1 MKRHFESLRVSDL
14 GALSSV
20 PDGLFLVR
28 VERALYRH
36 ANKPFYQ
43 LCLAILEPRHL
54 AGCLIIS
61 RLYCTAK
68 TMWKMNW
75 FLREFGYDSE
85 LLNKNEID
93 DKALAGLHGIVKIS
107 HVAVHGLSLINLDG
121 FAPAERWK
129 ELSPASITDHVP
141 GSEVA

>member
-1 MKRHFESLRVSDL
+1 MRRYFESLRASDL
-14 GALSSV
+14 AAISSV
-20 PDGLFLVR
+20 PEGLFLVR
-28 VERALYRH
+28 VERAKYRH
-36 ANKPFYQ
+36 ANKPLYQ

-68 TMWKMNW
+68 AMWKMNW

-107 HVAVHGLSLINLDG
+107 HVAVHGLPLINLDG

-129 ELSPASITDHVP
+129 ELSPANIAEHFP